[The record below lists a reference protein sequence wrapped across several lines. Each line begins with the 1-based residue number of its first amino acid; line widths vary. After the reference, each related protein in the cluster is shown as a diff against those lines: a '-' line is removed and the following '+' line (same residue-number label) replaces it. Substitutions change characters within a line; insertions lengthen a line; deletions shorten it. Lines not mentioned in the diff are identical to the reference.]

1 MNFGLSG
8 VYNMKSAFKMKLLK
22 ILVLVLS
29 ISVLLCCLTAC
40 NQPQSESNV
49 IVTISKKDV
58 TLDLFEGT
66 VLTATVKNS
75 DKNVVWSS
83 SDESVVTI
91 NDGHLFALKEGT
103 VIITA
108 TVEDK
113 SAECE
118 VTVWSSGATPLLV
131 VENQNV
137 VIDNGA
143 DLPIDCFV
151 KYKNAKVSATIT
163 FTSSNASVVSVSAN
177 GVIKGES
184 TGTATVTVTARYYT
198 FETAKIINI
207 TII

>member
-8 VYNMKSAFKMKLLK
+8 VYNMKSAFKMKLFR

-29 ISVLLCCLTAC
+29 ISVLLCCITAC
-40 NQPQSESNV
+40 KQPQIESDV
-49 IVTISKKDV
+49 VVTISKKDV
-58 TLDLFEGT
+58 TLDLFVGT
-66 VLTATVKNS
+66 TLTATVKNS
-75 DKNVVWSS
+75 EQSVVWSS
-83 SDESVVTI
+83 SDESVVTV
-91 NDGHLFALKEGT
+91 NGGELLALKEGT
-103 VIITA
+103 AIISA

-131 VENQNV
+131 VENQSV
-137 VIDNGA
+137 TIDSGA
-143 DLPIDCFV
+143 ELPIDCFV
-151 KYKNAKVSATIT
+151 KYKNAQVKATIT
-163 FTSSNASVVSVSAN
+163 FKSSNTSVVSVNEN

-184 TGTATVTVTARYYT
+184 AGTATITVTAKYYT